1 MNDIV
6 MFFKIKEKHEQ
17 HLREVFEILIEN
29 NISIKSIKIFI
40 DYSSISLLN
49 QKVDFFD
56 LITTKKKLNVIIKL
70 RFSRIFRQLK
80 TYLNFIKWM
89 RDYIVHYVNI
99 FKSLQNKK
107 IELLRYESIVENARR
122 VYFFKTRVQN
132 FIEKKLVF
140 FRFFQ
145 QLLFQLSFL
154 IHVNIKR

>member
-1 MNDIV
+1 
-6 MFFKIKEKHEQ
+6 
-17 HLREVFEILIEN
+17 
-29 NISIKSIKIFI
+29 
-40 DYSSISLLN
+40 
-49 QKVDFFD
+49 
-56 LITTKKKLNVIIKL
+56 
-70 RFSRIFRQLK
+70 
-80 TYLNFIKWM
+80 M